1 MNERRKFWAL
11 FAGTLFLIVLAG
23 GLFPT
28 TGRCFYFSQHAT
40 DC

>member
-11 FAGTLFLIVLAG
+11 FAGTLFLIVLASG
-23 GLFPT
+23 MFPT
-28 TGRCFYFSQHAT
+28 GQCFYFSQHAT